1 MKKEK
6 RVESCERKRK
16 AYKRRRQK
24 NKQRNIYQTALT
36 LERQEL
42 VVENGIYDSVGC
54 ILTVYVS

>member
-16 AYKRRRQK
+16 SYKRRGQK